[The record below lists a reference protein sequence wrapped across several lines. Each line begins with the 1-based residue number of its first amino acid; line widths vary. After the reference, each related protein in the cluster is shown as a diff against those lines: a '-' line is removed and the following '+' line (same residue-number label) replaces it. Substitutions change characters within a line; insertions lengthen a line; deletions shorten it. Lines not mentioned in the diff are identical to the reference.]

1 MNSKYLQKPPISAH
15 PGRNLTYR
23 VPGVLLLCLFL
34 FSACSSLST
43 GNGNTTATSTPTV
56 LLTPTVN
63 STLLNQGDIELQ
75 TFQQWIALMQKY
87 NGDTSAYEQQY
98 SSDQQTLQ
106 QAKTNASYMAALAT
120 LHSHVKAIQIPSMKT
135 ESQSLQQQLQQEVS
149 NWGQSHLYHD
159 TYDNTIY
166 HLGFEYGPT
175 GIGAWIQSELSSAQT
190 MADYQQAIED
200 LNMYLTNFQAMTTN
214 ASDKTPSNKVHKTD
228 IQLMQHYGMMNTK
241 VVVISLAEQAMR
253 VYQNGKLVNTFLVTT
268 GRPDKPSPPGTW
280 WVEGKKSPTV
290 FKATVPKSSPYWYPD
305 TPINY
310 AMQYHSNGYFMHDS
324 WWRADY
330 GPGTQFPHQDSSGDI
345 FSSQGSHGCVNM
357 AKNNAGWLYSYVEI
371 FTHVLIY

>member
-15 PGRNLTYR
+15 PCRNLTYR
-23 VPGVLLLCLFL
+23 VLGALLLCLL
-34 FSACSSLST
+34 LLSACSSLST

-63 STLLNQGDIELQ
+63 STLLNQGDIQLL

-120 LHSHVKAIQIPSMKT
+120 LQSHVKAIQIPAMKT
-135 ESQSLQQQLQQEVS
+135 ESQSLQHQLQQEVS

-159 TYDNTIY
+159 TYDNTTY
-166 HLGFEYGPT
+166 HLGFEYGAT

-214 ASDKTPSNKVHKTD
+214 ASDKTPFNKVHKTD

-241 VVVISLAEQAMR
+241 VVVISLAEQVMR

-324 WWRADY
+324 WWRSDY

-357 AKNNAGWLYSYVEI
+357 AKDNAGWLYSYVEV
-371 FTHVLIY
+371 FTHVVIY